1 MLLIA
6 KVNKYWPSG
15 QLPVKDASRHSR
27 FFLASSIRETWR
39 LVERRSLRLSPRPS
53 MSRFDAIRLLRPEWF
68 ASPGTPVLWP
78 VNGTLATARVMQFTS
93 SCNLPH
99 PTVFD
104 LQPDRQCQGVT
115 PCRWLVPGKQR
126 DDDHHQLRHDILRHT
141 LPFDPA
147 DGSRPFVC
155 RASTMRTELG
165 SCD

>member
-78 VNGTLATARVMQFTS
+78 VNGTLATACVMQFTS

-104 LQPDRQCQGVT
+104 LQPDRQCQGSDAVSVARPRKT
-115 PCRWLVPGKQR
+115 ERRRSP
-126 DDDHHQLRHDILRHT
+126 
-141 LPFDPA
+141 PA
-147 DGSRPFVC
+147 QARYT
-155 RASTMRTELG
+155 ASYAPV
-165 SCD
+165 